1 MKIAILSNIFDSN
14 SENKEV
20 EDSLTQVG
28 KKTKAA
34 LESYGHE
41 VTFYDVNERVF
52 EKLRKAKPDAAF
64 NVCERF
70 NGSSLFEPHVASM
83 LELLG
88 IPYTGSGPLALATCM
103 NKPMVKAVLMHHEI
117 PTPKYQVFY
126 SRYRKLDPELKF
138 PLIVKPCS
146 MDNSIGITPESVVK
160 NEEEMRRQINFI
172 LKTYSQPAL
181 VEEFMA
187 GREFTVSIL
196 GNDKEA
202 MPLPVCEIEMGN
214 VPNNPNKIYSYDA
227 KWDEN
232 GINYNQT
239 YIDCPAKI
247 PKYLELKL
255 QKVALETHR
264 VLGVRDYSRVDLRL
278 DAENN
283 PQVLEMNPNP
293 GISADCFL
301 PHSAIALNIDY
312 NQLINI
318 IFCCALERNGIKNDK
333 KVSRV
338 ADVIKE
344 DGVEKVDTEE
354 ELKASLSVK
363 VLAGQLA

>member
-1 MKIAILSNIFDSN
+1 MKIAILSNIFDGS

-20 EDSLTQVG
+20 EDDLTRVG
-28 KKTKAA
+28 KKTKEA
-34 LESYGHE
+34 LESFGHE

-52 EKLRKAKPDAAF
+52 EKLRKARPDAAF

-83 LELLG
+83 LELLN
-88 IPYTGSGPLALATCM
+88 IPYTGSGPLALATCI
-103 NKPMVKAVLMHHEI
+103 NKPMVKAILMHHEI

-126 SRYRKLDPELKF
+126 SRWRKLDPELKF
-138 PLIVKPCS
+138 PLIIKPCS
-146 MDNSIGITPESVVK
+146 MDNSIGITAESVVK
-160 NEEEMRRQINFI
+160 NEEELRHQINYI

-181 VEEFMA
+181 AEEFMA

-202 MPLPVCEIEMGN
+202 EALPVCEILLAETAD
-214 VPNNPNKIYSYDA
+214 NPNKIYSYDA

-232 GINYNQT
+232 GVNYIQT
-239 YIDCPAKI
+239 LMECPAKI

-255 QKVALETHR
+255 QKIALEVHR

-283 PQVLEMNPNP
+283 PYVLEMNPNP

-301 PHSAIALNIDY
+301 PYSASALNISY

-318 IFCCALERNGIKNDK
+318 IFCCALDRHGIQNDK

-338 ADVIKE
+338 SDLIKE
-344 DGVEKVDTEE
+344 GEVKKTAEAAETKFSSP
-354 ELKASLSVK
+354 LKILASQT
-363 VLAGQLA
+363 A

>member
-214 VPNNPNKIYSYDA
+214 VPDNPNKIYSYDA

-232 GINYNQT
+232 GINYDQT
-239 YIDCPAKI
+239 HMDCPAKI

-278 DAENN
+278 DEENN
-283 PQVLEMNPNP
+283 PYVLEMNPNP

-301 PHSAIALNIDY
+301 PYSANILNINY

-333 KVSRV
+333 AITRV
-338 ADVIKE
+338 ADIVKE
-344 DGVEKVDTEE
+344 ECAEKV
-354 ELKASLSVK
+354 ELAEARNGAVLK
-363 VLAGQLA
+363 VLAPQLA